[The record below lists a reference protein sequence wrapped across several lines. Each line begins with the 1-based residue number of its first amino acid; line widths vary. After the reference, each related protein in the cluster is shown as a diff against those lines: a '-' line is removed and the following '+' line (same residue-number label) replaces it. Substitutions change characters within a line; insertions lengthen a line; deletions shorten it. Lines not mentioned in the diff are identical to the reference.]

1 MIAAIAT
8 TVTNVNYNVKQIDY
22 LTNYP
27 LDWPTETLC
36 WLTKIIFM

>member
-1 MIAAIAT
+1 MNEGMIAAIAT

-27 LDWPTETLC
+27 LD
-36 WLTKIIFM
+36 